1 MSIGAKKERR
11 DVVMTR
17 ILEIDAETAE
27 HKRLWLNDQID
38 TPLETRV
45 GLTAER
51 ARLNL
56 ELHKLRLEI
65 HALEKAEKALGKA
78 QFTAVLV
85 RMLIERGHGEIVRE
99 AERCALDATMAAR

>member
-1 MSIGAKKERR
+1 MTIGAKKERR

-17 ILEIDAETAE
+17 ILQIDAESAE
-27 HKRLWLNDQID
+27 HKRLWLNDGVE
-38 TPLETRV
+38 TPLSIRV

-51 ARLNL
+51 ANLNL
-56 ELHKLRLEI
+56 ELHRLRLEI

-99 AERCALDATMAAR
+99 AERASLDLTMAAR